1 MIKAPKLMP
10 GDTVGIISP
19 SWGGAGAFPHRVEGG
34 IRQLRSL
41 GFKVKMAP
49 HALNQAGYVS
59 DTAENRA
66 SDIHALFRDPEVKAL
81 VAAIGG
87 DHACHLL
94 PLLDYGLI
102 RRHPKIVLGFSDM
115 TVLNVA
121 IWQKTGLITFN
132 GPALLTDFAEYPRML
147 DYTQTHFLKAV
158 ADARPVGKIEPA
170 EAWTEEFLDW
180 GEQKDLERPRT
191 LEPSTGWVWLKP
203 GTAEGRLIGGCLES
217 LQHLRGTEYWPTWDE
232 AILFLETSEEKPLP
246 KTVDSLLMDY
256 QNMGVL
262 AKLKGLLVGRPMGY
276 SAAEKQ
282 TLHEIILERTHPF
295 DFPIIAEMDFGHTSP
310 QITLPIGCQARIESF
325 SRRFDII
332 ESGVC

>member
-1 MIKAPKLMP
+1 MIKAPKLIS

-66 SDIHALFRDPEVKAL
+66 SDIHALFHDPEVKAL
-81 VAAIGG
+81 IAAIGG

-121 IWQKTGLITFN
+121 IWQKTGLVTFN
-132 GPALLTDFAEYPRML
+132 GPALLTDFAEYPQML
-147 DYTQTHFLKAV
+147 DYTATYFLKTV
-158 ADARPVGKIEPA
+158 ADARPVGAIEPA
-170 EAWTEEFLDW
+170 ETWTEEFLDW
-180 GEQKDLERPRT
+180 GEKKDLERPRI

-203 GTAEGRLIGGCLES
+203 GTVEGRLIGGCLES
-217 LQHLRGTEYWPTWDE
+217 LQHLRGTEYWPNWVG
-232 AILFLETSEEKPLP
+232 AILFFETGEEKPLP
-246 KTVDSLLMDY
+246 ETVDGLLMGY
-256 QNMGVL
+256 YNMGVL

-282 TLHEIILERTHPF
+282 MLHEIILERTRPF
-295 DFPIIAEMDFGHTSP
+295 DFPVIAEMDFGHTSP
-310 QITLPIGCQARIESF
+310 QITLPIGCQARIETPA
-325 SRRFDII
+325 RRFEII
-332 ESGVC
+332 ESGVR

>member
-1 MIKAPKLMP
+1 MIKAPKLLP

-66 SDIHALFRDPEVKAL
+66 SDIHTLFRDPEVKAL

-94 PLLDYGLI
+94 SLLDYGLI

-147 DYTQTHFLKAV
+147 DYTETYFLKAV
-158 ADARPVGKIEPA
+158 ADARPVGAIEPA
-170 EAWTEEFLDW
+170 ETWTEEFLDW
-180 GEQKDLERPRT
+180 GEKKDLERPRT

-217 LQHLRGTEYWPTWDE
+217 LQHLRGTEYWPTWDG
-232 AILFLETSEEKPLP
+232 AILFFETGEEKPLP
-246 KTVDSLLMDY
+246 ETVDGFLMDY
-256 QNMGVL
+256 DNMGVL

-276 SAAEKQ
+276 SAVEKQ
-282 TLHEIILERTHPF
+282 SLHEIILERTRPF
-295 DFPIIAEMDFGHTSP
+295 NFPIIAEMDFGHTSP
-310 QITLPIGCQARIESF
+310 QVTLPIGCQARIESS
-325 SRRFDII
+325 SRCFEIT
-332 ESGVC
+332 ESGVR

>member
-66 SDIHALFRDPEVKAL
+66 SDIHTLFRDPEVKAI
-81 VAAIGG
+81 VSAIGG

-94 PLLDYGLI
+94 PLLDYELI
-102 RRHPKIVLGFSDM
+102 RHHPKIVLGFSDM

-121 IWQKTGLITFN
+121 IWQKTGLVTFN
-132 GPALLTDFAEYPRML
+132 GPALLTDFAEHPRL
-147 DYTQTHFLKAV
+147 LHYTETYFLKTV
-158 ADARPVGKIEPA
+158 ADARPVGRIDPA

-180 GEQKDLERPRT
+180 SEKKDLDRPRT
-191 LEPSTGWVWLKP
+191 LQPSTGWVWLKP
-203 GTAEGRLIGGCLES
+203 GTAEGPLIGGCLES
-217 LQHLRGTEYWPTWDE
+217 LQHLRGTEYWPTWE
-232 AILFLETSEEKPLP
+232 RAILFLETSEETPLP
-246 KTVDSLLMDY
+246 PRVDSLLMDY
-256 QNMGVL
+256 CNMGVF
-262 AKLKGLLVGRPMGY
+262 AKLNGLLVGRPMGY

-282 TLHEIILERTHPF
+282 ALHEIILERTRAY
-295 DFPIIAEMDFGHTSP
+295 DFPVITEMDFGHTSP
-310 QITLPIGCQARIESF
+310 QITLPIGCQARIESS
-325 SRRFDII
+325 SRRFLII